1 MSEGVDSVECFERRA
16 RADWGMV
23 YSTSDMWNSA
33 LDALPKESELVTV
46 EEKLAYAQVLA
57 TLSISQELSLLNTGE
72 STLGRAVVE
81 AMPKRVSAIQEAPVR
96 VR

>member
-1 MSEGVDSVECFERRA
+1 MELLRHGV

-46 EEKLAYAQVLA
+46 EAKLAYAQVLA
-57 TLSISQELSLLNTGE
+57 TLSISQELSQLNTGE
-72 STLGRAVVE
+72 STLGKAVVD
-81 AMPKRVSAIQEAPVR
+81 AMPKRVSGIQQPPVR